1 MIVRLLTSCI
11 MIIAFSLSIPSAKAT
26 MSLRIAVLPFEVYS
40 DESTEYLRNTISK
53 ELSSQMAAE
62 RQIEIVD
69 PAEIKHVLDS
79 EAPLNFDEVI
89 LKRIAEKLKAHF
101 LVLGSL
107 TRISDNLSMDIYVF
121 NPQGPPPF
129 SKDFTEGNELN
140 SLIRKMVRKINAKV
154 LLIARNY
161 PELQEPEPVEKAE
174 LKIPEE
180 EISPAEAQPYPS
192 DSVQVEKEE
201 EEEKQVVPEGQVREE
216 TLFAQTEAGEEE
228 TEAREEETEVG
239 EEEMEAGKGEAEK
252 TAVAMLP
259 ETSPGELTEKPKD
272 IPKKE
277 RKKKSASAPFASE
290 KPIKITSNNLEADNK
305 RNMVTFKGNV
315 VAKQEDMV
323 IFSDVMKV
331 RYAPKGGGIKTVE
344 AIGGVKMTQEDMIA
358 TGQKIVFYNSEQ
370 KIVMTGN
377 PRIWQDDNLISCDK
391 VTVLLKEDKIFFE
404 GEVDTTIYPDSMKE
418 NDQENAK
425 QIEEVALPV
434 TQKAGN
440 KTTDKKESPEGIQSA
455 EIGLAPR
462 AAHAAEPQM
471 EKEAAA
477 PGEKLALKKNK
488 SSENIQ
494 STDKEAVQKFVSDWK
509 HYWESKDLE
518 NYMRCYSKEFTS
530 RGMNWDRWKSYK
542 QQFNEKY
549 QQISLAFNAMQIALE
564 GDHATVR
571 FEQYYQSDDY
581 SDHGMKSLI
590 LKKENGSWNIFAE
603 RWDPL

>member
-154 LLIARNY
+154 LLLARNY

-180 EISPAEAQPYPS
+180 EISPADAQPYPS
-192 DSVQVEKEE
+192 DSVQVEK

-272 IPKKE
+272 IPKKD
-277 RKKKSASAPFASE
+277 RKKKSASAPFSSE
-290 KPIKITSNNLEADNK
+290 RPIKITSNNLEADNK

-323 IFSDVMKV
+323 IFSDLMKV

-344 AIGGVKMTQEDMIA
+344 AMGGVKMTQEDMIA

-404 GEVDTTIYPDSMKE
+404 GDVDTTIYPDSMKE

-471 EKEAAA
+471 EKDAAA
-477 PGEKLALKKNK
+477 TGEKLALKKNK

-494 STDKEAVQKFVSDWK
+494 SAEKEAVQKFVSDWK

-549 QQISLAFNAMQIALE
+549 QQISLAFNDMQIALE

>member
-1 MIVRLLTSCI
+1 

-40 DESTEYLRNTISK
+40 DESTEYLRSTITK

-79 EAPLNFDEVI
+79 ESAVNFNEVV
-89 LKRIAEKLKAHF
+89 LKRISEKLKAHF

-129 SKDFTEGNELN
+129 SKDFTEGKELN

-154 LLIARNY
+154 LLMARNY

-180 EISPAEAQPYPS
+180 EISPSDAQPYLS
-192 DSVQVEKEE
+192 DSVQVEK
-201 EEEKQVVPEGQVREE
+201 EEKQVVPEGQVREE
-216 TLFAQTEAGEEE
+216 TLLAQ
-228 TEAREEETEVG
+228 TEVG
-239 EEEMEAGKGEAEK
+239 EEETEK

-259 ETSPGELTEKPKD
+259 KTGPEELTEKPKD

-277 RKKKSASAPFASE
+277 RRKKSASSPFASE

-331 RYAPKGGGIKTVE
+331 KYSPKGGISTVE
-344 AIGGVKMTQEDMIA
+344 ALGGVKMTQEDMIA
-358 TGQKIVFYNSEQ
+358 TAQKIVFDNSKQ
-370 KIVMTGN
+370 KIVMTGK

-418 NDQENAK
+418 TDQKNAK

-434 TQKAGN
+434 TQKAG
-440 KTTDKKESPEGIQSA
+440 KESTEGEESPESIQSA
-455 EIGLAPR
+455 AMGLAPQ
-462 AAHAAEPQM
+462 AAHAAEPQLK
-471 EKEAAA
+471 KEAAL
-477 PGEKLALKKNK
+477 PGKELPHKETGSPADIKSDEK
-488 SSENIQ
+488 EDI
-494 STDKEAVQKFVSDWK
+494 QKFILDWK
-509 HYWESKDLE
+509 HYWESKDIE
-518 NYMRCYSKEFTS
+518 NYMRCYAKEFTS
-530 RGMNWDRWKSYK
+530 KGMNRDRWKSYK
-542 QQFNEKY
+542 QRLNEKY
-549 QQISLAFNAMQIALE
+549 RQISLAFNNIQIAPE
-564 GDHATVR
+564 DNRAIVS
-571 FEQYYQSDDY
+571 FEQYYQSDNY